1 MFEKY
6 RRVFATIDLDNLN
19 HNLEVMADKN
29 REGQYFAVIKA
40 DAYGHGAKTIA
51 KYLDNKKNV
60 FGFATATFE
69 EALELR
75 KSGIQKEILI
85 LGYTF
90 PYAYEQMIQNH
101 ITPTVFRLDQA
112 EELQK
117 VAKHLN
123 MIMDIHIKVDIG
135 MNRIGISPD
144 EQGILFIEQIA
155 KFSNLKIGGIFTH
168 FPKAD
173 MLAHQETKGQLNSFL
188 SFVDKVET
196 LLPYKV
202 ECVHAANS
210 AAIIQSLNTNLK
222 IARAGIGMYGLWPS
236 EEMDKCMDLKPVL
249 SLTSEIVYLK
259 DVESN
264 TEISYGGTFITNRP
278 SKIATIPVGYGDG
291 YPRSLSN
298 KGFVLLNGYKAPIA
312 GRICMDQFMI
322 DVTDVPDVKIGDPVI
337 LIGTDGINTIRIED
351 LDSISGRFHYEL
363 VCNLGKRIPRIYKLD
378 HGYFI
383 ED

>member
-19 HNLEVMADKN
+19 HNLEVMTDTII
-29 REGQYFAVIKA
+29 EGQCFAVIKA

-51 KYLDNKKNV
+51 KYLENKNEV

-75 KSGIQKEILI
+75 KAGIQKKILI

-90 PYAYEQMIQNH
+90 PYVYKEMIQH
-101 ITPTVFRLDQA
+101 QITPTVFRFDQA

-117 VAKHLN
+117 VAKCLN
-123 MIMDIHIKVDIG
+123 VIMDIHIKVDVG

-173 MLAHQETKGQLNSFL
+173 MLAHQETKSQLNLFL
-188 SFVDKVET
+188 SFVEKVET
-196 LLPYKV
+196 LLAYKI
-202 ECVHAANS
+202 ECIHAANS
-210 AAIIQSLNTNLK
+210 AAIIQSLNANLK

-249 SLTSEIVYLK
+249 SLKSEIVYLK

-264 TEISYGGTFITNRP
+264 TEISYGGTFITYRP

-298 KGFVLLNGYKAPIA
+298 KGFVLIKGHKAPIA

-337 LIGTDGINTIRIED
+337 LIGTDGINSIRVED

-363 VCNLGKRIPRIYKLD
+363 VCNLGKRIPRIYKSKNN
-378 HGYFI
+378 YFV

>member
-19 HNLEVMADKN
+19 HNLEVMADHN

-51 KYLDNKKNV
+51 KYLENKKNIY
-60 FGFATATFE
+60 GFAIATFE
-69 EALELR
+69 EAMELR
-75 KSGIQKEILI
+75 MAGIQKELLI

-90 PYAYEQMIQNH
+90 PYAYKEMIQYR

-117 VAKHLN
+117 VAEQLN
-123 MIMDIHIKVDIG
+123 VIMDIHIKVDIG

-144 EQGILFIEQIA
+144 EQGILFIEQIT
-155 KFSNLKIGGIFTH
+155 KLSNLKIGGIFTH

-173 MLAHQETKGQLNSFL
+173 MLAHKETKNQLKLFL
-188 SFVDKVET
+188 SFVEKVET
-196 LLPYKV
+196 LLPYKIG
-202 ECVHAANS
+202 CIHASNS
-210 AAIIQSLNTNLK
+210 AAIIQSLNANLK

-236 EEMDKCMDLKPVL
+236 EEMDKCMELKPVL
-249 SLTSEIVYLK
+249 SLKSEIVYLK
-259 DVESN
+259 DVEPN

-298 KGFVLLNGYKAPIA
+298 KGFVLINGCKAPIT
-312 GRICMDQFMI
+312 GRVCMDQFMI
-322 DVTDVPDVKIGDPVI
+322 DVTDVPDVKIGDSVI
-337 LIGTDGINTIRIED
+337 LIGTDGFNTIRVED

-363 VCNLGKRIPRIYKLD
+363 VCNLGKRIPRIFKSN
-378 HGYFI
+378 HNYFI

>member
-19 HNLEVMADKN
+19 HNLEVMADHN

-51 KYLDNKKNV
+51 KYLENKKNIY
-60 FGFATATFE
+60 GFAIATFE
-69 EALELR
+69 EAMELR
-75 KSGIQKEILI
+75 MAGIQKELLI

-90 PYAYEQMIQNH
+90 PYAYKEMIQYR

-117 VAKHLN
+117 VAEQLN
-123 MIMDIHIKVDIG
+123 VIMDIHIKVDIG

-144 EQGILFIEQIA
+144 EQGILFIEQIT

-173 MLAHQETKGQLNSFL
+173 MLAHKETKNQLKLFL
-188 SFVDKVET
+188 SFVEKVET
-196 LLPYKV
+196 LLPYKIG
-202 ECVHAANS
+202 CIHASNS
-210 AAIIQSLNTNLK
+210 AAIIQSLNANLK

-236 EEMDKCMDLKPVL
+236 EEMDKCMELKPVL
-249 SLTSEIVYLK
+249 SLKSEIVYLK
-259 DVESN
+259 DVEPN

-298 KGFVLLNGYKAPIA
+298 KGFVLINGCKAPIT
-312 GRICMDQFMI
+312 GRVCMDQFMI
-322 DVTDVPDVKIGDPVI
+322 DVTDVPDVKIGDSVI
-337 LIGTDGINTIRIED
+337 LIGTDGFNTIRVED

-363 VCNLGKRIPRIYKLD
+363 VCNLGKRIPRIFKSN
-378 HGYFI
+378 HNYFI